1 MRPND
6 NRPQRNPGRNPFEGN
21 DSPPLIDLRFRNGI
35 VVRCI
40 DPRKYRWKQWPEGP
54 HDFDIASWKVSESKS
69 YEVVWPVDEKVG
81 NPNLKSNSST
91 KSAA

>member
-21 DSPPLIDLRFRNGI
+21 DSPPLCDIRYRNGI

-40 DPRKYRWKQWPEGP
+40 DPRKYRWKQWPTGP
-54 HDFDIASWKVSESKS
+54 HGWDIVQWKISESKD
-69 YEVVWPVDEKVG
+69 YELVFQDDRKG
-81 NPNLKSNSST
+81 
-91 KSAA
+91 

>member
-21 DSPPLIDLRFRNGI
+21 DSPPLCDIRYRNGI

-40 DPRKYRWKQWPEGP
+40 DPHKRRWKQWPTGP
-54 HDFDIASWKVSESKS
+54 HAFDVVSWQLSTSKD
-69 YEVVWPVDEKVG
+69 YELVFQDDRKG
-81 NPNLKSNSST
+81 
-91 KSAA
+91 